1 MCCLQF
7 QFFARHY
14 PTLRWENGD
23 SETYSVLFKHKLRV
37 KRVSEVSGIYGICKV
52 YHREKFRCLNFQ
64 VTGVKLFCGGTTLHF
79 IALSYKDRAVI
90 SWKPSSYLTQFHR
103 CDIKVAYYIGYLYSS
118 RRVSHLYYRSGMR
131 VNWTIYIYWNDHGS
145 VNTPRV
151 SWWFFGGNNLVNFL
165 VRKLTLIHDACFL
178 VIFPWQQPL
187 APRHWNDHGSVKT
200 PRAWSGNGAGT
211 KRERS
216 GNEADSMISTFFHGF
231 PWFSCLPLRSRF
243 APASLPL
250 RSRFLFL
257 VFLKTFFCSFSS
269 FFLSFGF
276 LIFFL
281 TF

>member
-131 VNWTIYIYWNDHGS
+131 VNWTIYYIYTRIYGYAN
-145 VNTPRV
+145 VEV
-151 SWWFFGGNNLVNFL
+151 SHWKNSQASEINITALKQEGGHVGMIGQ
-165 VRKLTLIHDACFL
+165 RTLILFD
-178 VIFPWQQPL
+178 
-187 APRHWNDHGSVKT
+187 RG
-200 PRAWSGNGAGT
+200 G
-211 KRERS
+211 E
-216 GNEADSMISTFFHGF
+216 ISSLS
-231 PWFSCLPLRSRF
+231 FSCYAQVVDP
-243 APASLPL
+243 
-250 RSRFLFL
+250 
-257 VFLKTFFCSFSS
+257 V
-269 FFLSFGF
+269 G
-276 LIFFL
+276 
-281 TF
+281 

>member
-1 MCCLQF
+1 ML
-7 QFFARHY
+7 Y
-14 PTLRWENGD
+14 D
-23 SETYSVLFKHKLRV
+23 V
-37 KRVSEVSGIYGICKV
+37 IICYNICMYV
-52 YHREKFRCLNFQ
+52 
-64 VTGVKLFCGGTTLHF
+64 
-79 IALSYKDRAVI
+79 
-90 SWKPSSYLTQFHR
+90 
-103 CDIKVAYYIGYLYSS
+103 
-118 RRVSHLYYRSGMR
+118 
-131 VNWTIYIYWNDHGS
+131 YIYWNDHGS

-243 APASLPL
+243 APAFFFSC
-250 RSRFLFL
+250 FL
-257 VFLKTFFCSFSS
+257 TFFAVFPV
-269 FFLSFGF
+269 FFYFLDFWICF
-276 LIFFL
+276 LIF
-281 TF
+281 